1 MQEISSASLELSVP
15 QVSFISHAIANVHSS
30 STSPPVTTN
39 SSTPH
44 YEDTLIRSSPAPVF
58 ALSHRLLAYASSSPS
73 AISSFSQDPLN
84 VKDTRRF
91 SSSTN
96 ASAPSGQESSVSSSP
111 FGFAPGLEQIAAID
125 VGHAAL
131 KVGETVFNGMK
142 YFGGI
147 ALEAAKNR
155 VASGQ
160 SFGVGIR
167 NQRPNSGRDNS
178 SGGRLV
184 SRSAPDHLTVRDET
198 EQKLRRSSS
207 TLIGDPHSHP
217 TKVAPS
223 TKPSRERGHLVT
235 VVDLAPLCKQHEV
248 TKIEEI
254 RVSTSQPAVKIEF
267 SADGTSVGVALRN
280 GHSMK
285 VFKLKPSPDFLTSSS
300 KDKAVEGGEVEYP
313 RSTTQLY
320 NLYRGRTSA
329 VVECIVWAKDGRYIG
344 CGTMNRTIHIYAV
357 NPYGGKSDLRSHLE
371 GRIRNVETVVSAIC
385 LPCLSLIRNWLGSF
399 NDYSNSYCEI
409 KGI

>member
-1 MQEISSASLELSVP
+1 MPSVSQE
-15 QVSFISHAIANVHSS
+15 
-30 STSPPVTTN
+30 
-39 SSTPH
+39 
-44 YEDTLIRSSPAPVF
+44 
-58 ALSHRLLAYASSSPS
+58 
-73 AISSFSQDPLN
+73 PLD

-91 SSSTN
+91 SSSAN
-96 ASAPSGQESSVSSSP
+96 ASVPSGQESSVSSSP
-111 FGFAPGLEQIAAID
+111 FGFGPGLEQITAID

-147 ALEAAKNR
+147 ALEAAKNH

-160 SFGVGIR
+160 SFGVGIS

-178 SGGRLV
+178 SGGRFI
-184 SRSAPDHLTVRDET
+184 SRSAPDHPTVRDKT

-207 TLIGDPHSHP
+207 TLISDPHGHP

-223 TKPSRERGHLVT
+223 TKQSRERGHHVT
-235 VVDLAPLCKQHEV
+235 VVDLATMCNQHEM
-248 TKIEEI
+248 TKIDEI

-267 SADGTSVGVALRN
+267 SADGTSIGVALRD

-285 VFKLKPSPDFLTSSS
+285 VFKLKPSPDIVTPSS
-300 KDKAVEGGEVEYP
+300 KDKLDERGELKYQ
-313 RSTTQLY
+313 RSTTTQLY
-320 NLYRGRTSA
+320 DLYRGRTSA
-329 VVECIVWAKDGRYIG
+329 VVECIVWAMDGRYIA

-371 GRIRNVETVVSAIC
+371 GRIRNVETVVRTIC
-385 LPCLSLIRNWLGSF
+385 QLCISLIRNRLGSF
-399 NDYSNSYCEI
+399 NDDSNSHCEI